1 MQSQASKVVIL
12 GTGGTIAG
20 TASTPEDNIGY
31 QAAQLGVAQLVA
43 AVPMLRGQALETEQV
58 AQVDSKDMTSA
69 IWLALAQRV
78 HHHLARPDVSG
89 IVITHGTDTL
99 EETAYLLQRVLAPH
113 KPVVL
118 TAAMRPATA
127 LLSDGPQNLFD
138 ALTLARTEGARGV
151 LAVLAGT
158 VHAAYDVR
166 KLHSYRVDAFG
177 SGDAGPTARIEEGR
191 VRRLREWPPVDALGL
206 SVLPADPTVW
216 PPVEIITSHAGAS
229 GRLVQAALAA
239 GVRGI
244 VVAGSGNGSV
254 HRDLEDALIQ
264 AQRSGVM
271 VVRSTRCL
279 DGPVQ
284 ARAQDVL
291 PSAGTLTPVKAR
303 IEVMLRLMGAA
314 PQS

>member
-1 MQSQASKVVIL
+1 MQSQSSKVVIL

-20 TASTPEDNIGY
+20 TASSPGDNVGY

-43 AVPMLRGQALETEQV
+43 AVPMLQGQALEAEQV
-58 AQVDSKDMTSA
+58 AQVDSKDMSFA

-78 HHHLARPDVSG
+78 QHHLARADVGG
-89 IVITHGTDTL
+89 IVVTHGTDTL
-99 EETAYLLQRVLAPH
+99 EETAYFLQRVLAPR

-118 TAAMRPATA
+118 TAAMRPSTA

-138 ALTLARTEGARGV
+138 AVTLAREDGARGV

-158 VHAAYDVR
+158 VHAAHDVR

-177 SGDAGPTARIEEGR
+177 SGDAGATALIEEGR
-191 VRRLREWPPVDALGL
+191 VRRLREWPQGDAIGL
-206 SVLPADPTVW
+206 AALPADPLAW
-216 PPVEIITSHAGAS
+216 PAVEIITSHAGAG
-229 GRLVQAALAA
+229 GRVVQAVVSA

-244 VVAGSGNGSV
+244 VVAGTGNGSV
-254 HRDLEDALIQ
+254 HRELEDALIQ
-264 AQRSGVM
+264 AQRQGVLVM
-271 VVRSTRCL
+271 RSTRCL

-303 IEVMLRLMGAA
+303 IETMLRLMISA
-314 PQS
+314 PRT

>member
-1 MQSQASKVVIL
+1 MQSQSSKVVIL

-20 TASTPEDNIGY
+20 TASTPGDNVGY

-43 AVPMLRGQALETEQV
+43 AVPLLDGLVLEAEQV
-58 AQVDSKDMTSA
+58 SQVDSKDMTFA

-78 HHHLARPDVSG
+78 QHHLARPDIGGV
-89 IVITHGTDTL
+89 VITHGTDTL
-99 EETAYLLQRVLAPH
+99 EETAYFLQRVLAPA

-118 TAAMRPATA
+118 TAAMRPSTA

-138 ALTLARTEGARGV
+138 AVTLARTDGARGV

-158 VHAAYDVR
+158 VHGAQDVR
-166 KLHSYRVDAFG
+166 KVHSYRVDAFS

-191 VRRLREWPPVDALGL
+191 VRRLREWPQGSAIGL
-206 SVLPADPTVW
+206 AALPADPAAW
-216 PPVEIITSHAGAS
+216 PAVEVVTSHAGAS
-229 GRLVQAALAA
+229 GRLVQALRAA

-254 HRDLEDALIQ
+254 HRVLEEGLVA

-271 VVRSTRCL
+271 VMRSTRCL

-284 ARAQDVL
+284 ARPQDAL
-291 PSAGTLTPVKAR
+291 PGAGSLTPPQAR
-303 IEVMLRLMGAA
+303 IELMLRLMVAA
-314 PQS
+314 AG